1 MPANTAPPTVR
12 QRELILVP
20 EKFGG
25 KEDMTIPTFK
35 SQRISKTSVI
45 TLNAPL
51 SKVFP
56 LFGPIR
62 EKEWAAG
69 WNPQLIYSITGLVEE
84 HMVFRTQSHHKHEPD
99 YTWILSR
106 YVPDQAFIEYTVFT
120 SERLWWITI
129 QCREGSIADTTE
141 AEITYTYTGL
151 TENGNA
157 INARALEAMYHQD
170 LKDWEVAINHY
181 LKTGEQLEHSE

>member
-1 MPANTAPPTVR
+1 MTRPP
-12 QRELILVP
+12 
-20 EKFGG
+20 F
-25 KEDMTIPTFK
+25 D
-35 SQRISKTSVI
+35 SQRISKTSII

-69 WNPQLIYSITGLVEE
+69 WNPQLIYSITNFVEE
-84 HMVFRTQSHHKHEPD
+84 HMVFRTRSNHGHEPD
-99 YTWILSR
+99 FTWIISR
-106 YVPDQAFIEYTVFT
+106 YNPDQSFIEYTVFT
-120 SERLWWITI
+120 NERLWWITI
-129 QCREGSIADTTE
+129 QCRKGIAGDTTE

-157 INARALEAMYHQD
+157 INARALDMMYHHD
-170 LKDWEVAINHY
+170 LRDWEESINHY
-181 LKTGEQLEHSE
+181 LNTGERLEHC